1 MSFAFPWLLLT
12 LAIRPTKMTRQ
23 YGTGIIGPQDE
34 PGRSQKDR
42 SAISG
47 PLIWSV
53 TQLVEKLSSGSA
65 TSSSAPSKKSL
76 RGFVGFR
83 MARCARL
90 MRPSTSALSVIV
102 GPKNSFRASPRV
114 WPFSFVMN
122 RNETIHCQGPLLC
135 ERRHSVGHLGKTCDE
150 SVSRRRL
157 KVTQLPSASPSGSRQ
172 RNSGNGFNQRRFSGA
187 LRANHSDLRKINLGL
202 YSEKVQYALST
213 PRVRNAD
220 LPRTV

>member
-1 MSFAFPWLLLT
+1 M
-12 LAIRPTKMTRQ
+12 
-23 YGTGIIGPQDE
+23 
-34 PGRSQKDR
+34 
-42 SAISG
+42 
-47 PLIWSV
+47 
-53 TQLVEKLSSGSA
+53 VEKLSSGSA

-150 SVSRRRL
+150 SVLDRRL
-157 KVTQLPSASPSGSRQ
+157 KVTQVPSARPSGSRQ
-172 RNSGNGFNQRRFSGA
+172 RNSGNGFNQRRFPGA
-187 LRANHSDLRKINLGL
+187 LRANHSDLGKINLGL
-202 YSEKVQYALST
+202 YSEKVQYSLST
-213 PRVRNAD
+213 PRVRNAG